1 MKLSSI
7 KAPKGSRRKKKRL
20 GMGPGSG
27 TGKTSGKGHKGQNS
41 RSGGGVKPW
50 FEGGQMPLQMRL
62 PKIGFNST
70 SPDNQVLNVSDLA
83 RKELSGEV
91 TIEVLKKSG
100 LISSLNKPVKILGVG
115 DLTHSLQVQEGI
127 KVSASAF
134 EKIVRAGGSV
144 VGAETME
151 VTVSSEAAL
160 PGAEPASTPEETD
173 ETPSEDDDDD
183 GEDV

>member
-70 SPDNQVLNVSDLA
+70 RPDNQVLNVSDLA

-115 DLTHSLQVQEGI
+115 DLTHPLQVQEGI
-127 KVSASAF
+127 KVSASAL

-144 VGAETME
+144 VGAEAME
-151 VTVSSEAAL
+151 ATVSEAPPA
-160 PGAEPASTPEETD
+160 AEPASTPEETD